1 VRKKSLFKKLVLGLT
16 SLIVIGIVFIIVTI
30 AIAGEKIFSGANTN
44 SNFLTIG
51 NLEEPKADFGSGG
64 RINILILGRGGANH
78 PGGLLTDTIQLISIN
93 PSEPSLAMLAI
104 PRDLAINLPGDG
116 FNKIN
121 TAYSLGEQKK
131 KGSGG
136 ASAKKVVSDLLDI
149 PIHYY
154 IDLDFTG
161 FIKIIDTLGGVTI
174 NVEKGFYDPEFPA
187 PDMRGYQPFSVKA
200 GVQKMNGETA
210 LKYAR
215 SRHGSNGE
223 GSDFARAKRQQQV
236 IKAVLNEVLK
246 AGNLLNPAKM
256 LSIINTLG
264 NHLNTDM
271 SIGEAEEIAKIVK
284 NISSEKITQ
293 KTLDNTS
300 GGLLVDNSSLGLGYT
315 LVPRAGLNNYL
326 EIQIEIHRFLADPLI
341 KKESPTLLIKNLS
354 GNPYAGK
361 DFEKIISAYGFEVLS
376 VEEGN
381 QVQAKSEIKDYSK
394 NKKNYS
400 LNILKNRLGVSAK
413 SESVSSEADF
423 VVVLGKDYKL
433 FLPSYLRGQTRA
445 ASPSPTPKSSKS
457 NKE

>member
-1 VRKKSLFKKLVLGLT
+1 VRKKSLFKKLVLGLAG
-16 SLIVIGIVFIIVTI
+16 LIVIGIIFIIATI
-30 AIAGEKIFSGANTN
+30 AIAGEKIFSGANTD
-44 SNFLTIG
+44 STFLTIG

-136 ASAKKVVSDLLDI
+136 AFAKKVVSDLLDI

-161 FIKIIDTLGGVTI
+161 FIKIINTLGGVTI

-200 GVQKMNGETA
+200 GVQRMNGETA

-215 SRHGSNGE
+215 SRHGDNGE

-236 IKAVLNEVLK
+236 IKAVLSEALK
-246 AGNLLNPAKM
+246 AENLLNPAKM

-271 SIGEAEEIAKIVK
+271 NIGEVERIAKIVK
-284 NISSEKITQ
+284 NISSEKMSQ
-293 KTLDNTS
+293 KSLDNTS
-300 GGLLVDNSSLGLGYT
+300 DGLLVNNSSLGLGYA

-326 EIQIEIHRFLADPLI
+326 EIQMEVHRFLEDPLV

-354 GNPYAGK
+354 GNSYAGK

-376 VEEGN
+376 VEEGS
-381 QVQAKSEIKDYSK
+381 QVQAKSEIRDYSK

-400 LNILKNRLGVSAK
+400 LNVLKKRLGVSAK
-413 SESVSSEADF
+413 SESAPSEADF
-423 VVVLGKDYKL
+423 VVILGKDYKL
-433 FLPSYLRGQTRA
+433 FLPSYLRSQTRE